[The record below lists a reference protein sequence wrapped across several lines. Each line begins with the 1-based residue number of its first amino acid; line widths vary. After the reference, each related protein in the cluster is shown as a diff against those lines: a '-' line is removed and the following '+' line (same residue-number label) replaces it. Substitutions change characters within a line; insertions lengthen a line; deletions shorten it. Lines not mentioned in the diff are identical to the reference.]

1 MSNKDIYLSYLLG
14 DYTGELPTPIT
25 RQDFYLA
32 SACGV
37 YVGEL
42 PEPLTRTE
50 MLLKEYVEQGGGGG
64 GGGDVRLIEK
74 LITANGTYSARSDG
88 ADGYKK
94 VTVDVSGAP
103 TLVEKTI
110 TANGEYSPSGD
121 GADGYSHVS
130 VAVPSQGG
138 DRIGQTSI
146 SMDGY
151 SAVVGIANF
160 AVIAIAETIIG
171 IGEIVEV

>member
-37 YVGEL
+37 YTGEL

-50 MLLKEYVEQGGGGG
+50 MLLKEYIEQGGG

-74 LITANGTYSARSDG
+74 LITVNGTYSARSDG

-103 TLVEKTI
+103 TLAEKTI
-110 TANGEYSPSGD
+110 TTNGEYDPADD

-138 DRIGQTSI
+138 DRIGQAAV

-160 AVIAIAETIIG
+160 AVIAVAETIIG
-171 IGEIVEV
+171 IGTISEV